1 MKKAA
6 VIHDLSG
13 FGKCSLTAAIPVLS
27 ALGVQC
33 CPVATAVLTGQTGYP
48 CYHCTDLTAMLPDY
62 IDAWG
67 KNNAH
72 FDAIYSGFLTGA
84 EQISQVLDFIRQ
96 FREEHTLLLVDP
108 VMGDDGNAYPFFTPG
123 LLNGMK
129 ELTLK
134 DDAQPDGSLSAGR
147 HPGKCL
153 TSLPD
158 EHGSAEAGRRC
169 GTAAAKKNLTP
180 TGCRDHRCQ
189 MP

>member
-6 VIHDLSG
+6 LIHDLSG

-84 EQISQVLDFIRQ
+84 KQISQVLDFIRY

-123 LLNGMK
+123 LLN
-129 ELTLK
+129 
-134 DDAQPDGSLSAGR
+134 
-147 HPGKCL
+147 
-153 TSLPD
+153 
-158 EHGSAEAGRRC
+158 
-169 GTAAAKKNLTP
+169 
-180 TGCRDHRCQ
+180 
-189 MP
+189 